1 MKPQQSEA
9 DAAYTHAVE
18 VCNRLIRELEA
29 QLPKDYTPR
38 RKADAPQPEK
48 GPQGR
53 RPDPAAGG

>member
-38 RKADAPQPEK
+38 RKACDQVEGMADTST
-48 GPQGR
+48 GR
-53 RPDPAAGG
+53 IHSP